1 MLTFH
6 QHRKKTQKKQSNIEN
21 EPNNICRESTD
32 KSPPNKYPKSK
43 EKTFI
48 ILGDSH
54 NVHCGI
60 NPPQKHPPPFFLA
73 NPFLTSANCPRP
85 LF

>member
-54 NVHCGI
+54 SVHCGI
-60 NPPQKHPPPFFLA
+60 NPPQKHPPL
-73 NPFLTSANCPRP
+73 LSC
-85 LF
+85 

>member
-43 EKTFI
+43 EKI
-48 ILGDSH
+48 
-54 NVHCGI
+54 
-60 NPPQKHPPPFFLA
+60 
-73 NPFLTSANCPRP
+73 
-85 LF
+85 